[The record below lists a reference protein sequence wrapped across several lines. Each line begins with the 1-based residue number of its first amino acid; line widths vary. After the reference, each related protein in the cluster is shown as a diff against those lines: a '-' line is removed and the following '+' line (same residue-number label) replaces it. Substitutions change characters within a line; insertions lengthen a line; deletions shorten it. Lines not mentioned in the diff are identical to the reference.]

1 MTTDLQMI
9 PLANLHLSAIN
20 PRQSCT
26 EAEIDALALS
36 LRTVGLLQNL
46 AGFQEAEDRIAIV
59 AGGRRWRALAKI
71 AAEDGAAP
79 LIPVRVTDDPEQAR
93 AWASAENAAR
103 MALNPADEIA
113 AYGEMARSG
122 APVDTIARA
131 FAVSARHVR
140 GRLRLA
146 GLAPVILSALRAGEL
161 TLDAAAAYTVTEDQA
176 AQEAVFQRLAH
187 GWQGNEPRAIRAAL
201 RPEHGAPRLAAF
213 VTRAAYEAEGG
224 TVTEDLFG
232 DRIFYDDMALLNR
245 LAAAKLEAEAET
257 LRAAGWS
264 WVETALDGIDWQVL
278 DRMTR
283 LRLQQVEPSEAEA
296 ARQEELREMM
306 EAGDADEAAEAEFSE
321 LNARLSAEIWTPEQM
336 AHAGAIV
343 ELSHDG
349 ALRLRCGLV
358 RPEDH
363 AAAVEAGLAQPAPTR
378 GAAPEKKGPYSAALA
393 ADLAAIRTGAL
404 QAALLEKPE
413 LALDLLTFALSQ
425 PARAGALPLAI
436 TAEAAQNQPDT
447 GAETLTLPEALTDP
461 APERLS
467 ADETAEG
474 FAAFRARPKKERNRI
489 LAASVARALSAPL
502 ADKAPPLVEALIEIA
517 GMAPR
522 AVWTP
527 EAGFFKR
534 LTKEQLLAIEAGI
547 MGRDAPAPDL
557 AKQPK
562 GKLVAHLSAIFSGES
577 VALSPEQKARAA
589 AWLPKGM

>member
-46 AGFQEAEDRIAIV
+46 AGFQEADDRIAIV

-113 AYGEMARSG
+113 AYGEMARAG

-146 GLAPVILSALRAGEL
+146 GLAPVVLSALRGGEL

-257 LRAAGWS
+257 LNAAGWS
-264 WVETALDGIDWQVL
+264 WVETALDGIDWQAL

-283 LRLQQVEPSEAEA
+283 LWPQQVEPSEAEA
-296 ARQEELREMM
+296 ARLEELREMM

-336 AHAGAIV
+336 VHAGAIA
-343 ELSHDG
+343 ELSHSG
-349 ALRLRCGLV
+349 ALRLRCGLI

-378 GAAPEKKGPYSAALA
+378 GAAPEQKGPYSAALA
-393 ADLAAIRTGAL
+393 TDLAAIRTGAL

-413 LALDLLTFALSQ
+413 LALDLLTFVLSQ

-436 TAEAAQNQPDT
+436 AAEPAQNLPET
-447 GAETLTLPEALTDP
+447 GAEALALPAALTHP

-467 ADETAEG
+467 ADDTAEA
-474 FAAFRARPKKERNRI
+474 FAVFRAHPKKERNRI

-502 ADKAPPLVEALIEIA
+502 ADKAPPLIEALIETA
-517 GMAPR
+517 GAAPR
-522 AVWTP
+522 VVWTP
-527 EAGFFKR
+527 DAAFFKR

-589 AWLPKGM
+589 AWLPEGM

>member
-1 MTTDLQMI
+1 MTTDIQMI

-20 PRQSCT
+20 PRQSCI

-71 AAEDGAAP
+71 AAEDGDAP

-113 AYGEMARSG
+113 AYGEMARAG

-146 GLAPVILSALRAGEL
+146 GLAPVILDALRGGEL
-161 TLDAAAAYTVTEDQA
+161 TLDAAAAYTVTEDPA

-245 LAAAKLEAEAET
+245 LAAAKLEAETET

-283 LRLQQVEPSEAEA
+283 LRPQQVEPSEAEA
-296 ARQEELREMM
+296 ARLEELREMM

-321 LNARLSAEIWTPEQM
+321 LNARLCAEIWTPEQM
-336 AHAGAIV
+336 VHAGVIA

-378 GAAPEKKGPYSAALA
+378 GTGTEKKGPYSAALA

-413 LALDLLTFALSQ
+413 LALDLLTFVLSQ
-425 PARAGALPLAI
+425 PARAGALPLAV

-467 ADETAEG
+467 ADETAKG

-562 GKLVAHLSAIFSGES
+562 GKLVVHLSAIFSGEG

-589 AWLPKGM
+589 AWLPEGM

>member
-1 MTTDLQMI
+1 MTTDIQMI
-9 PLANLHLSAIN
+9 PLDKLHLSAIN

-36 LRTVGLLQNL
+36 LRTLGLLQNL

-59 AGGRRWRALAKI
+59 AGGRRWRALSKI
-71 AAEDGAAP
+71 AAEDGDAP
-79 LIPVRVTDDPEQAR
+79 LIPVRVTDDPDEAR

-113 AYGEMARSG
+113 AYGEMARAG

-131 FAVSARHVR
+131 FAVSVRHVR

-146 GLAPVILSALRAGEL
+146 GLAPVILDALRGGGL
-161 TLDAAAAYTVTEDQA
+161 TLDAAAAYTVTEDSA

-224 TVTEDLFG
+224 TITEDLFG
-232 DRIFYDDMALLNR
+232 DRVFYDDMALLNR
-245 LAAAKLEAEAET
+245 LAAEKLEAEAGT
-257 LRAAGWS
+257 LRAAGWA

-283 LRLQQVEPSEAEA
+283 LRPKRVEPSEAEA
-296 ARQEELREMM
+296 TRLEELREIID
-306 EAGDADEAAEAEFSE
+306 AGDADDAAETEFSE
-321 LNARLSAEIWTPEQM
+321 LDARLSAEIWTPEQM
-336 AHAGAIV
+336 AHAGAIA

-349 ALRLRCGLV
+349 ALRLRCGLI

-363 AAAVEAGLAQPAPTR
+363 AAAVAAGLAQPAPTR
-378 GAAPEKKGPYSAALA
+378 GVPPEKKGPYSAALA

-404 QAALLEKPE
+404 QTALLEKPE

-436 TAEAAQNQPDT
+436 TADPAQNLPET
-447 GAETLTLPEALTDP
+447 GAEALALPEALTDP
-461 APERLS
+461 APARLF
-467 ADETAEG
+467 ADEAAEA

-489 LAASVARALSAPL
+489 LAASIARALSAPL
-502 ADKAPPLVEALIEIA
+502 ADKAPPLVEALIETA
-517 GMAPR
+517 GAPPR

-527 EAGFFKR
+527 DAGFFKR

-547 MGRDAPAPDL
+547 MGREAPAPDL

-562 GKLVAHLSAIFSGES
+562 GKLVAHLTAIFSGGR
-577 VALSPEQKARAA
+577 VALSPEQQARAA
-589 AWLPKGM
+589 AWLPEGM

>member
-1 MTTDLQMI
+1 MTTDIQMI

-59 AGGRRWRALAKI
+59 AGGRRWRALSKI
-71 AAEDGAAP
+71 AAEDDAAP
-79 LIPVRVTDDPEQAR
+79 LIPVRVTDDPDEAR

-113 AYGEMARSG
+113 AYGEMARAG

-146 GLAPVILSALRAGEL
+146 GLAPGILDALRGGEL
-161 TLDAAAAYTVTEDQA
+161 TLDAAAAYTVTEDTA

-224 TVTEDLFG
+224 TITEDLFG

-245 LAAAKLEAEAET
+245 LAAEKLEAEAEA
-257 LRAAGWS
+257 LRAAGWA
-264 WVETALDGIDWQVL
+264 WVETTLDGIDWQVL

-283 LRLQQVEPSEAEA
+283 LRPERVEPSEAEA
-296 ARQEELREMM
+296 ARLEELREII
-306 EAGDADEAAEAEFSE
+306 EAGDADDTAEAEFSE
-321 LNARLSAEIWTPEQM
+321 LDARLSTEIWTPEQM
-336 AHAGAIV
+336 AHAGAMA
-343 ELSHDG
+343 ELTHDG
-349 ALRLRCGLV
+349 ALRLRCGLI

-363 AAAVEAGLAQPAPTR
+363 AAAVEAGLAEPAPTR
-378 GAAPEKKGPYSAALA
+378 GALPEKKGPYSAALA

-436 TAEAAQNQPDT
+436 AAEAAQNLPET
-447 GAETLTLPEALTDP
+447 GAEALALPAALTDP

-467 ADETAEG
+467 ADETAEA
-474 FAAFRARPKKERNRI
+474 FAAFRARPKKERNRV
-489 LAASVARALSAPL
+489 LAASIARALSAPL
-502 ADKAPPLVEALIEIA
+502 ADKAPPLVEALIETA
-517 GMAPR
+517 GAAPR

-527 EAGFFKR
+527 DAAFFKR

-547 MGRDAPAPDL
+547 MGREAPAPDI

-562 GKLVAHLSAIFSGES
+562 GKLVAHLSAIFSGEG
-577 VALSPEQKARAA
+577 VTLSPEQQARAA
-589 AWLPKGM
+589 AWLPEGM